1 MSGSIVLLA
10 SLFLLIAAYALYG
23 RWVAKKFGV
32 DDTLLT
38 PAHRLRD
45 DGDYVPARAPVLLG
59 HHFASIAGAAP
70 IIGPI
75 SAAVFGWVPVL
86 LWLLLGGIFFG
97 AMHDFAALF
106 VSVRN
111 DGRSIGEVIKK
122 HVGNRGSILFLIF
135 TWFTLALVIA
145 AFTIIVAK
153 TFTTVPAA
161 ASSSIMFILL
171 AVVFGIGLNRF
182 KMSLGLSTFVGVVL
196 LLAMIWLGQ
205 VYPVS
210 APESTWIYVLIVYI
224 YFASVLPVWLLLQPR
239 DYLNSFLL
247 YLLLIAGFVGMLF
260 YNPEIVYPAVTSF
273 KVDSLG
279 YLFPMLF
286 VTVACGAI
294 SGFHSLVASGTTAKQ
309 LDRESDGSLVA
320 FGGMLIETFLG
331 VLALLTAVM
340 LSGETFAA
348 DLAAKGPVG
357 VFANGMA
364 QAINAIPGFKFEPG
378 VLISFVSLVVSAFA
392 LTSLDTA
399 TRLGRFAFQELAEF
413 MPAGIQTPF
422 KNKHVA
428 TILTILPAAVL
439 MFTGQWAAIWP
450 LFGSANQLL
459 ASIALL
465 SVTVWYFHTFHQRPL
480 FITVPMVAMFLV
492 TCFALINVIIDNLGR
507 HGYLMAGLSGI
518 LLLLALFL
526 AWEAAGILRQRH
538 HEQGESQTG

>member
-1 MSGSIVLLA
+1 MSGSIILLA
-10 SLFLLIAAYALYG
+10 SLILLVAAYALYG
-23 RWVAKKFGV
+23 RWVARKFGV

-45 DGDYVPARAPVLLG
+45 DGDYVPAAAPVLLG

-86 LWLLLGGIFFG
+86 LWLLLGGVFFG
-97 AMHDFAALF
+97 AMHDFAALL

-111 DGRSIGEVIKK
+111 DGRSTGEVIKK
-122 HVGNRGSILFLIF
+122 HVGSRGSILFLLF

-153 TFTTVPAA
+153 TFATVPSAG
-161 ASSSIMFILL
+161 SSSIMFMIL
-171 AVVFGIGLNRF
+171 AVIFGLGLNRL
-182 KMSLGLSTFVGVVL
+182 KLPLGLSTLAGVVVL
-196 LLAMIWLGQ
+196 FAMIWVGQ
-205 VYPVS
+205 RFPLS
-210 APESTWIYVLIVYI
+210 LTENTWIYGLMVYI

-247 YLLLIAGFVGMLF
+247 YFLLVSGFFGMLF
-260 YNPEIVYPAVTSF
+260 YNPEIVFPALTSF
-273 KVDSLG
+273 RVESLG

-309 LDRESDGSLVA
+309 LNRESDASLVA

-340 LSGETFAA
+340 MSSEAFTA

-364 QAINAIPGFKFEPG
+364 QAINAIPGLKFEPA
-378 VLISFVSLVVSAFA
+378 VLVSFVSLVVSAFA

-413 MPAGIQTPF
+413 MPASLQKPC
-422 KNKHVA
+422 KNKHIA
-428 TILTILPAAVL
+428 TILTILPAAFL

-465 SVTVWYFHTFHQRPL
+465 SVTVWYFHSFHRRPL

-492 TCFALINVIIDNLGR
+492 TCFALVNLIVDNLGKQ
-507 HGYLMAGLSGI
+507 GYLMAGLSAT
-518 LLLLALFL
+518 LLLLAVFL
-526 AWEAAGILRQRH
+526 AWEAACVLRQNPA
-538 HEQGESQTG
+538 EPSAG

>member
-10 SLFLLIAAYALYG
+10 SLILLIAAYALYG
-23 RWVAKKFGV
+23 RWVARKFGV

-45 DGDYVPARAPVLLG
+45 DGDYVPAPAPVLLG

-122 HVGNRGSILFLIF
+122 HVGSRGSILFLLF

-153 TFTTVPAA
+153 TFTTVPSAG
-161 ASSSIMFILL
+161 SSSIMFMML
-171 AVVFGIGLNRF
+171 AVIFGLGLNRF
-182 KMSLGLSTFVGVVL
+182 KLPLGLSTLAGVIVL
-196 LLAMIWLGQ
+196 FAMIWAGQ
-205 VYPVS
+205 LFPIS
-210 APESTWIYVLIVYI
+210 ATESTWIYGLMVYI

-247 YLLLIAGFVGMLF
+247 YFLLISGFIGMLF
-260 YNPEIVYPAVTSF
+260 YNPEIVFPAFTTFRVE
-273 KVDSLG
+273 SLG

-309 LDRESDGSLVA
+309 LDRESDANPVA

-340 LSGETFAA
+340 MTGEAFVA

-364 QAINAIPGFKFEPG
+364 QAINAIPGLKFEPA
-378 VLISFVSLVVSAFA
+378 VLVSFVSLVVSAFA

-413 MPAGIQTPF
+413 MPVSVQKPF
-422 KNKHVA
+422 KNKHIA
-428 TILTILPAAVL
+428 TIMTILPAALL

-465 SVTVWYFHTFHQRPL
+465 SVTVWYFHSFHRRPL

-492 TCFALINVIIDNLGR
+492 TCFALINVISDNLCKQ
-507 HGYLMAGLSGI
+507 GYLMAGLSAT

-526 AWEAAGILRQRH
+526 AWEAAGILRQN
-538 HEQGESQTG
+538 QAQTVKE

>member
-10 SLFLLIAAYALYG
+10 SLVLLITAYALYG

-122 HVGNRGSILFLIF
+122 HVGSRGSILFLLF

-145 AFTIIVAK
+145 AFAIIVAK
-153 TFTTVPAA
+153 TFATVPAA
-161 ASSSIMFILL
+161 ASSSLMFIAL
-171 AVVFGIGLNRF
+171 AVVFGLALNRF
-182 KMSLGLSTFVGVVL
+182 KMSLAPASVVGVTM
-196 LLAMIWLGQ
+196 LLAMVWLGQ
-205 VYPVS
+205 IYPVS
-210 APESTWIYVLIVYI
+210 AVESTWIYILLVYI
-224 YFASVLPVWLLLQPR
+224 YIASVAPVWILLQPR

-247 YLLLIAGFVGMLF
+247 YILLFAGFIGMLF
-260 YNPEIVYPAVTSF
+260 YNPEIVAPAFTAF
-273 KVDSLG
+273 KAESLG

-309 LDRESDGSLVA
+309 LDRESDAQPVA
-320 FGGMLIETFLG
+320 FGGMLIETFLAI
-331 VLALLTAVM
+331 LALLTAAM
-340 LSGETFAA
+340 LSGESYAA

-357 VFANGMA
+357 VFSNGMA
-364 QAINAIPGFKFEPG
+364 QAINAIPGLKFDPA
-378 VLISFVSLVVSAFA
+378 VLVSFVSLVVSAFA

-413 MPAGIQTPF
+413 MPDKARSVCR
-422 KNKHVA
+422 NKHVA
-428 TILTILPAAVL
+428 TLLAILPGALL
-439 MFTGQWAAIWP
+439 MFTGQWKAIWP

-465 SVTVWYFHTFHQRPL
+465 SVTVWYFHSFHCKPL

-492 TCFALINVIIDNLGR
+492 TCCALINVISENIAKQ
-507 HGYLMAGLSGI
+507 GYLMASLSGT

-526 AWEAAGILRQRH
+526 AWEAFSILH
-538 HEQGESQTG
+538 KGYPESAVN